1 MICSSFGLLIVIAFF
16 REHLQVS
23 LQTSSGYFTDL
34 RLPIKATTNAPAT
47 NPTATLAAMIHGFRL
62 FGSGF
67 GLGCCV
73 GVGSMDGVEVGNGVD
88 AVCSAVGFS
97 GSHTM

>member
-23 LQTSSGYFTDL
+23 LQTSSGYFVDL
-34 RLPIKATTNAPAT
+34 RLPIKAATKAPAT
-47 NPTATLAAMIHGFRL
+47 NPTATLAAMIHGSRL

-73 GVGSMDGVEVGNGVD
+73 GVGSMDGVTVGNGD
-88 AVCSAVGFS
+88 AGCSAAGFS